1 MQDFKREIAL
11 LLAEHLQ
18 GLNLDLMEMIEIP
31 PNPEMGDFAFP
42 CFQLA
47 KQLRQS
53 PVKIAEELATK
64 IKPQGAIKEVKQ
76 LQAYVNFFVEKSQMA
91 RQALEAVLHR
101 PIDYGSSTIGANKII
116 VIDFSSP
123 NVCKPFT
130 IGHLRS
136 TVIGGALK
144 NIHEYLGYT
153 VQGINY
159 LGDWGTQFGKMMCA
173 WEHWRHEVDIEN
185 SPEPI
190 KELLNLYVRF
200 HEEAETNPVLEDEAR
215 AWFRRLEEDDPV
227 AQELWEQFRDT
238 TIAELK
244 KTYVRMGIEFSE
256 YSGESFYSK
265 KAVKA
270 ADRLEEMG
278 LLVESEGAMIVD
290 LSRFDLPPFLA
301 TKRDGTTLY
310 ASRDLA
316 AAMDRYERFHFEKSL
331 YVVGQEQAL
340 HLKQVYHVLDMMG
353 YDWANRCIHVPFG
366 LYLFSGEKMSTRKGK
381 VIFLE
386 DVLNEAV
393 KLVREVIEEKNP
405 GLSNK
410 DEVAEAVGVGA
421 VLFADLKNTRIK
433 DVQFDYDKIL
443 SFDGET
449 GPYLQY
455 THARIHS
462 LINKAAEPMDLTEI
476 AYELLQEPE
485 EMAVIKAVAEFPAR
499 VEEAAE
505 KLEPSVVAKYLISLA
520 AAFNTF
526 YNAHRIITDDRKL
539 SQARLALAM
548 AVKITLA
555 NGLRLLGLKA
565 PQQM

>member
-11 LLAEHLQ
+11 LLAEQLQ
-18 GLNLDLMEMIEIP
+18 GVDLNVLEMIETP
-31 PNPEMGDFAFP
+31 PNPEMGDYAFP

-53 PVKIAEELATK
+53 PVKIAEELASK
-64 IKPQGAIKEVKQ
+64 IQPRGSVTEVKQ
-76 LQAYVNFFVEKSQMA
+76 LQAYVNFFVARSHLA
-91 RQALEAVLHR
+91 RQALEAVLR
-101 PIDYGSSTIGANKII
+101 DPAGYGSSGLGANRTI

-123 NVCKPFT
+123 NVCKPFN

-159 LGDWGTQFGKMMCA
+159 LGDWGTQFGKMMAA
-173 WEHWRHEVDIEN
+173 WEHWRHEVDIDN

-200 HEEAETNPVLEDEAR
+200 HEEAETNPSLEDEAR
-215 AWFRRLEEDDPV
+215 AWFKRLEEDDPV
-227 AQELWEQFRDT
+227 AQELWEQFREM
-238 TIAELK
+238 TIAESK
-244 KTYVRMGIEFSE
+244 KTYIRMGIEFSE

-265 KAVKA
+265 KAVAA

-278 LLVESEGAMIVD
+278 LLTESEGAMIVD
-290 LSRFDLPPFLA
+290 LSKYDLPPFLA
-301 TKRDGTTLY
+301 KKRDGTTLY

-316 AAMDRYERFHFEKSL
+316 AAIDRYERFRFDKSL

-340 HLKQVYHVLDMMG
+340 HLKQVYYVLDMMG
-353 YDWANRCIHVPFG
+353 YEWADRCIHVPFG

-393 KLVREVIEEKNP
+393 QLVRQVIEEKNP
-405 GLSNK
+405 GLANK

-455 THARIHS
+455 THARINS
-462 LINKAAEPMDLTEI
+462 LINKAGGVELNDI

-485 EMAVIKAVAEFPAR
+485 ETAVIKAVAEFPSR

-505 KLEPSVVAKYLISLA
+505 KLEPSVVAKYLIGLA

-526 YNAHRIITDDRKL
+526 YSAHRIITDDLKL
-539 SQARLALAM
+539 SQARLALAA
-548 AVKITLA
+548 AVRTTLA